1 MLKQSTKSIASRRFL
16 QSISYLFFLF
26 LCFSFLLPS
35 VSAATLLTGAGKL
48 WGRDDATKSHS
59 GGGMSNHG
67 CAVVSGGVKCWGG
80 NGVGQLGNN
89 STTDSPAAVD
99 VKNNA
104 GTANLSGIVAV
115 GLGGGHTCAL
125 TTVGGVKC
133 WGSNQYGQLGD
144 GSTAGSG
151 TNKSLL
157 PVDVTGLTSGVSSI
171 AVGGY
176 HTCALVSGGVKCWG
190 TNGNGQIG
198 DAATAGGL
206 GVGWGSTP
214 VVIIRTTPSDV
225 AGLGSGSGVTAIAAG
240 NDHSCALMSNTQ
252 VKCWG
257 WNSTGRLGNGSL
269 SNTVSPFTNP
279 VGVVTNTTGPV
290 YLTGVVAL
298 GASMDYTCALLTTG
312 GVKCW
317 GSNVYG
323 QLGDG
328 TTTTRLMPVDV
339 VTNTTGPVLLSGATE
354 LAVGAE
360 HGCVLVGSG
369 VKCWG
374 WNFLGQLG
382 DGTTTDHYIAADVP
396 SLTSGVSSISAGMR
410 HTCALIS
417 SDGSVKC
424 WGGNM
429 SGETGQP
436 VGNCTG
442 PVPVSACHMTPI
454 NVILATPPN
463 APTALT
469 ATPVSQTQINLAW
482 TDNSTDE
489 TGFKIESSTGTLIT
503 TTAANATSYSHTGL
517 TCNTTYNYTI
527 KATNANGDSSS
538 IAASATTQACS
549 SSPPPTSTPSYTVIT
564 QVAGTGTGSIAQTNV
579 AVATGQTAK
588 VQLTAIPATGSQ
600 FVGWSNS
607 FAPECVGTSPDVTV
621 TLNAIKTCVAT
632 FEIIKQSG
640 FRSSIMDTGALDFG
654 DIPIAINRSFTISEY
669 GNIDLIVS
677 NPTLSG
683 DHASDF
689 KIITPQF
696 PLTIPDGA
704 PAQIISVQC

>member
-89 STTDSPAAVD
+89 STTGSPAAVD

-214 VVIIRTTPSDV
+214 AVIIRTTPSDV

-252 VKCWG
+252 VKFGG
-257 WNSTGRLGNGSL
+257 WNSTGRLVHCHDL
-269 SNTVSPFTNP
+269 
-279 VGVVTNTTGPV
+279 
-290 YLTGVVAL
+290 
-298 GASMDYTCALLTTG
+298 
-312 GVKCW
+312 
-317 GSNVYG
+317 
-323 QLGDG
+323 
-328 TTTTRLMPVDV
+328 
-339 VTNTTGPVLLSGATE
+339 
-354 LAVGAE
+354 
-360 HGCVLVGSG
+360 
-369 VKCWG
+369 
-374 WNFLGQLG
+374 FLG
-382 DGTTTDHYIAADVP
+382 
-396 SLTSGVSSISAGMR
+396 
-410 HTCALIS
+410 
-417 SDGSVKC
+417 
-424 WGGNM
+424 
-429 SGETGQP
+429 
-436 VGNCTG
+436 
-442 PVPVSACHMTPI
+442 
-454 NVILATPPN
+454 
-463 APTALT
+463 
-469 ATPVSQTQINLAW
+469 
-482 TDNSTDE
+482 
-489 TGFKIESSTGTLIT
+489 
-503 TTAANATSYSHTGL
+503 
-517 TCNTTYNYTI
+517 
-527 KATNANGDSSS
+527 
-538 IAASATTQACS
+538 
-549 SSPPPTSTPSYTVIT
+549 
-564 QVAGTGTGSIAQTNV
+564 
-579 AVATGQTAK
+579 
-588 VQLTAIPATGSQ
+588 
-600 FVGWSNS
+600 
-607 FAPECVGTSPDVTV
+607 
-621 TLNAIKTCVAT
+621 
-632 FEIIKQSG
+632 
-640 FRSSIMDTGALDFG
+640 
-654 DIPIAINRSFTISEY
+654 
-669 GNIDLIVS
+669 
-677 NPTLSG
+677 
-683 DHASDF
+683 
-689 KIITPQF
+689 
-696 PLTIPDGA
+696 
-704 PAQIISVQC
+704 